1 MELKQYASILW
12 RWLWL
17 IVLGAVL
24 AGATAYI
31 TSRLTTPVYAAS
43 ATLLINQ
50 ASSGQVSD
58 YTAILT
64 SDRLAQ
70 TYSKMLIGR
79 PVLDEAIASS
89 KLSLTAEELSK
100 RVQVTLV
107 QNTQLIK
114 LTVESEDPRLA
125 ALLANQIPEI
135 FSRQNEEMQSG
146 RYAASKASLS
156 KELDKIN
163 VQMQQTQLAI
173 DTIGTPGTAA
183 GEAELTR
190 LQAELTQFRQ
200 SYASL
205 LQSYES
211 IRVAEAGSI
220 SNIVI
225 VESAT
230 MPTTPVRPKASL
242 NTALAAVVGLML
254 AVGVVFLI
262 EYLDDSVHS
271 AEQASQ
277 VLKLP
282 VIGAIARLPNGKD
295 NGKGNKLIASA
306 EPRSPVAE
314 AFRSLRTNIQFS
326 SVDKPIHT
334 ILITS
339 AGPAEGKSL
348 VSANLAVVMAQAG
361 LRVILVDA
369 DLRRPAAH
377 KFLNRP
383 NHNGLTDLVLQA
395 STGWEGS
402 VQETTVRNLALVSS
416 GQIPPNP
423 SELLGSQKMQQVL
436 NRLAEHSDIV
446 VIDSPPVLA
455 VTDSAVLARVADA
468 VLMVLDAGSTRIG
481 AALQAKAQL
490 EQVGAKLIGLVMNKI
505 PVGRG
510 GYYYQYYHQYHYYT
524 ADKGRRPA
532 PAGRGWLPWR
542 WQRKPA
548 AQDADVLPAPGA
560 PPGERSSSDPLTDQK
575 SP

>member
-17 IVLGAVL
+17 MVLGAVL
-24 AGATAYI
+24 AGVSAYV
-31 TSRLTTPVYAAS
+31 TSRLTKPVYAAS

-50 ASSGQVSD
+50 APSSQVSD

-64 SDRLAQ
+64 SERLAR
-70 TYSKMLIGR
+70 TYSELLKGR
-79 PVLDEAIASS
+79 PVLDEVIASS

-100 RVQVTLV
+100 RIEVKLV
-107 QNTQLIK
+107 RDTQLIE

-135 FSRQNEEMQSG
+135 FSRQNEEMQSS

-156 KELDKIN
+156 QELDGMNAQI
-163 VQMQQTQLAI
+163 QQTQQAI
-173 DTIGTPGTAA
+173 DKIGTPGMAA
-183 GEAELTR
+183 DEAELTR

-205 LQSYES
+205 LQSYEN

-225 VESAT
+225 VEPAV
-230 MPTTPVRPKASL
+230 MPTAPVRPKTLL

-262 EYLDDSVHS
+262 EYLDDSVRS

-277 VLKLP
+277 VLQLP
-282 VIGAIARLPNGKD
+282 VIGAIARLA
-295 NGKGNKLIASA
+295 NGKGSGKGSKLIASA

-326 SVDKPIHT
+326 SVDKPLHT

-339 AGPAEGKSL
+339 AGPYEGKSL

-361 LRVILVDA
+361 LRVILLDA
-369 DLRRPAAH
+369 DLRRPTAH

-383 NHNGLTDLVLQA
+383 NRNGLTDLVLQA

-402 VQETTVRNLALVSS
+402 VQETAVRYLALVSS
-416 GQIPPNP
+416 GPLPPNP
-423 SELLGSQKMQQVL
+423 SELLGSQKMQQLL
-436 NRLAEHSDIV
+436 NRLAEHSDVI

-455 VTDSAVLARVADA
+455 VTDAAVLARLADA
-468 VLMVLDAGSTRIG
+468 VLMVLDADSTRIG

-510 GYYYQYYHQYHYYT
+510 GYYHYYHYYT
-524 ADKGRRPA
+524 DDRARRAA

-542 WQRKPA
+542 WPRKPA
-548 AQDADVLPAPGA
+548 AQDADVLPVPGA
-560 PPGERSSSDPLTDQK
+560 PPGERSSSDALTNQK

>member
-17 IVLGAVL
+17 IIMGAVL
-24 AGATAYI
+24 AGVSAYV
-31 TSRLTTPVYAAS
+31 TSRLTKPVYAAS

-50 ASSGQVSD
+50 APSSQVSD

-64 SDRLAQ
+64 SERLAR
-70 TYSKMLIGR
+70 TYSELLKGR
-79 PVLDEAIASS
+79 PVLDEVIASA
-89 KLSLTAEELSK
+89 KLSLTADELSK
-100 RVQVTLV
+100 RIEVKLV
-107 QNTQLIK
+107 RDTQLIE

-135 FSRQNEEMQSG
+135 FSRQNEEMQSS

-156 KELDKIN
+156 KELDGIN
-163 VQMQQTQLAI
+163 AQIQQTQQAI
-173 DTIGTPGTAA
+173 DKIGTPGTTAQ
-183 GEAELTR
+183 EAELTR

-205 LQSYES
+205 LQSYEN

-225 VESAT
+225 VEPAA
-230 MPTTPVRPKASL
+230 MPTVPVRPKTLL

-262 EYLDDSVHS
+262 EYLDDSVRS

-277 VLKLP
+277 VLQLP
-282 VIGAIARLPNGKD
+282 VIGTIARLA
-295 NGKGNKLIASA
+295 NGKGNGKGSKFKLIASA
-306 EPRSPVAE
+306 EPRSPVTE

-339 AGPAEGKSL
+339 AGPAEGKSM

-361 LRVILVDA
+361 LRVVLLDA
-369 DLRRPAAH
+369 DLRRPTAH

-383 NHNGLTDLVLQA
+383 NRNGLTDLVLQA

-402 VQETTVRNLALVSS
+402 VQETAVRNLALVSS
-416 GQIPPNP
+416 GQLPPNP
-423 SELLGSQKMQQVL
+423 SELLGSQKMQQL
-436 NRLAEHSDIV
+436 LKRLAEHSDIV
-446 VIDSPPVLA
+446 VIDSPPLLA
-455 VTDSAVLARVADA
+455 VTDASVLARVADA
-468 VLMVLDAGSTRIG
+468 VLMVLDADTTRIG

-510 GYYYQYYHQYHYYT
+510 GYYQYYHYYT
-524 ADKGRRPA
+524 DDKARRPA

-542 WQRKPA
+542 WPRKPA
-548 AQDADVLPAPGA
+548 AEDADVPPAPSA
-560 PPGERSSSDPLTDQK
+560 PPGERSSSDPLADQK